1 MSRARRVAL
10 PLGAAAA
17 LMAAAVAAP
26 LAAQGP
32 PPFPTQPPVLGPLR
46 PLSVPPITVRTL
58 PNGLTL
64 WVAEQHE
71 LPLVDVSLI
80 VRTGPEADPAD
91 RLGLATLTADLLDEG
106 TTTRSAL
113 AIADQAQFLG
123 AQLATFATWE
133 QTTISLHVPTTRL
146 DSALALF
153 ADVALRPAFGAEE
166 LERLRASRLTALLQ
180 ARDQGP
186 QIASRLFAHV
196 VFGERHPYGRPV
208 TGTEATTRAITRDD
222 VARFHATWYRPNNAV
237 LLVVGDITPD
247 DAERRIAT
255 LFGGWPRAAV
265 PPRAVPAPPATRPT
279 TIVLVDKPGA
289 PQASF
294 RIGGPGIARRS
305 PDAFAVLVMNT
316 VLGGSFTSR
325 LNDNL
330 REKKG
335 YTYGANSGFA
345 QRRGAGPWTASAE
358 VVSAKSD
365 SALLEFLKELRAI
378 RTPVPDAEL
387 QKTREYL
394 QRQLAGDFESTRD
407 ILGQLVPLAVYGL
420 PRDYWNRYTANVGA
434 VRGTD
439 VQRVARTY
447 IDPERLTIV
456 IVGDRASLEPAL
468 RATGVGPI
476 EIRDLDGK
484 IVR

>member
-1 MSRARRVAL
+1 MIARHVSATLVAL
-10 PLGAAAA
+10 AA
-17 LMAAAVAAP
+17 LGGGAERLHAQPAP
-26 LAAQGP
+26 SI
-32 PPFPTQPPVLGPLR
+32 PTQPPVLGPLR
-46 PLSVPPITVRTL
+46 PLSVPPVTVRTL

-64 WVAEQHE
+64 WIAEQHE

-91 RLGLATLTADLLDEG
+91 KLGLATLTADLLDEG
-106 TTTRSAL
+106 TATRSAL
-113 AIADQAQFLG
+113 EIADQAQFLG
-123 AQLATFATWE
+123 AQLFTAASWD
-133 QTTISLHVPTTRL
+133 QTTIALHVPTSRL

-153 ADVALRPAFGAEE
+153 ADVALRPAFGAAE
-166 LERLRASRLTALLQ
+166 LERLRTSRLTALLQ

-186 QIASRLFAHV
+186 QIATRVFSQV
-196 VFGERHPYGRPV
+196 VFGDRHPYGRPPG
-208 TGTEATTRAITRDD
+208 GTEATTKAITRED
-222 VARFHATWYRPNNAV
+222 VTRFHATWYRPNNAV
-237 LLVVGDITPD
+237 VLVVGDITPD
-247 DAERRIAT
+247 DAERRIAA
-255 LFGGWPRAAV
+255 LFGGWTKGTL
-265 PPRAVPAPPATRPT
+265 PPRPVPAAPPTRPT

-294 RIGGPGIARRS
+294 RLGGPGIARRS

-335 YTYGANSGFA
+335 YTYGANSGFS

-358 VVSAKSD
+358 VVAAKSD

-378 RTPVPDAEL
+378 RTPVPEPEL
-387 QKTREYL
+387 RKTREYL

-420 PRDYWNRYTANVGA
+420 PREYWNRYTANVGA

-447 IDPERLTIV
+447 VDPDRLTIV

-468 RATGVGPI
+468 RATGVGSI
-476 EIRDLDGK
+476 EIRDLDGRV
-484 IVR
+484 VR